1 MYVGDYRILRT
12 ICKTESSCLYAVEN
26 CSAAGS
32 KDELP
37 YVLKEMKLDA
47 AGTSTLEYEKKIS
60 QDIENSLEKS
70 VAIPAMTVF
79 EQDGKEYA
87 VMHMAK
93 NGKFLSEII
102 EMLEESSEE
111 EEWKAELIFK
121 IIDAVL
127 ISLGELHKKY
137 LHLDL
142 HPGNI
147 FLENFD
153 FETMTAGF
161 AKFIDFYSAVKIN

>member
-1 MYVGDYRILRT
+1 M
-12 ICKTESSCLYAVEN
+12 
-26 CSAAGS
+26 
-32 KDELP
+32 
-37 YVLKEMKLDA
+37 
-47 AGTSTLEYEKKIS
+47 
-60 QDIENSLEKS
+60 
-70 VAIPAMTVF
+70 
-79 EQDGKEYA
+79 
-87 VMHMAK
+87 
-93 NGKFLSEII
+93 SEII

-147 FLENFD
+147 FS
-153 FETMTAGF
+153 G
-161 AKFIDFYSAVKIN
+161 KF